1 MLFNSIE
8 FLFFFPIVTILYF
21 VLPHK
26 WRWLHLLIASCVFY
40 MAFIPIYLLI
50 LFFTIIIDYI
60 AGIMIE
66 NATGRRRKNYLIMS
80 IVANVGVLAVF
91 KYYNFFIEN
100 INQLFHSWNITTS
113 NVPYL
118 DIILP
123 IGLSF
128 HTFQA
133 MSYTI
138 EVYRGKY
145 KAEKHFGIYALY
157 VMFYPQLVAGP
168 IERPQNV
175 LPQFHEKKFFN
186 YDNVTDG
193 LKLMMWGMFKKVV
206 IADRL
211 VQLTDPVFNDPHA
224 YSPMVIVLA
233 AIFFSFQIFCDFS
246 GYSDIALGSARVM
259 GFKLMKNFDR
269 PYQAR
274 SISEF
279 WKRWH
284 ISLSTWFRDYLY
296 ISLGGNRV
304 SIPRWY
310 FNLFFVF
317 LVSGFWH
324 GANWTFVIWGALH
337 GFYLVFAIISENAR
351 DRINTLLGIKQIP
364 WLYNVIQVI
373 VTYSLVTVAWIFF
386 RATTVTDALY
396 MIGKVPVAIYDFG
409 RLLVTGKL
417 FTQEFRAVVGPM
429 PVYQIDIV
437 LSFLLILFMEMV
449 HMFQNRYAIIELVK
463 RKPMAI
469 RWSIYYIM
477 LFSIIFLGVYENR
490 QFIYFQF

>member
-337 GFYLVFAIISENAR
+337 GFYLVFAIISEKAR
-351 DRINTLLGIKQIP
+351 DR
-364 WLYNVIQVI
+364 
-373 VTYSLVTVAWIFF
+373 
-386 RATTVTDALY
+386 
-396 MIGKVPVAIYDFG
+396 
-409 RLLVTGKL
+409 
-417 FTQEFRAVVGPM
+417 
-429 PVYQIDIV
+429 
-437 LSFLLILFMEMV
+437 
-449 HMFQNRYAIIELVK
+449 
-463 RKPMAI
+463 
-469 RWSIYYIM
+469 
-477 LFSIIFLGVYENR
+477 
-490 QFIYFQF
+490 

>member
-211 VQLTDPVFNDPHA
+211 V
-224 YSPMVIVLA
+224 
-233 AIFFSFQIFCDFS
+233 
-246 GYSDIALGSARVM
+246 
-259 GFKLMKNFDR
+259 
-269 PYQAR
+269 
-274 SISEF
+274 
-279 WKRWH
+279 
-284 ISLSTWFRDYLY
+284 
-296 ISLGGNRV
+296 
-304 SIPRWY
+304 
-310 FNLFFVF
+310 
-317 LVSGFWH
+317 
-324 GANWTFVIWGALH
+324 
-337 GFYLVFAIISENAR
+337 
-351 DRINTLLGIKQIP
+351 
-364 WLYNVIQVI
+364 
-373 VTYSLVTVAWIFF
+373 
-386 RATTVTDALY
+386 
-396 MIGKVPVAIYDFG
+396 
-409 RLLVTGKL
+409 
-417 FTQEFRAVVGPM
+417 
-429 PVYQIDIV
+429 
-437 LSFLLILFMEMV
+437 
-449 HMFQNRYAIIELVK
+449 
-463 RKPMAI
+463 
-469 RWSIYYIM
+469 
-477 LFSIIFLGVYENR
+477 
-490 QFIYFQF
+490 